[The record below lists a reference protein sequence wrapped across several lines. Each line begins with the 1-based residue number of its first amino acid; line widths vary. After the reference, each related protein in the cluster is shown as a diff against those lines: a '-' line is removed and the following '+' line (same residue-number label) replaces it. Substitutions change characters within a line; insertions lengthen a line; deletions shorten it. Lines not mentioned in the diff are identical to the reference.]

1 KMTPDIAIVF
11 AITALAVL
19 LFITERV
26 RVDLVA
32 LMVMVSLALTGLLTP
47 VEALSGFSNAAVVT
61 VWAVLILSAG
71 LSRTGV
77 AGLLGHRVLRL
88 AGNAETRLI
97 LVIMLLTGLLS
108 GFMNSIGVAS
118 LFLPVVIDIARRT
131 QIPPSKLLM
140 PLAFATLM
148 GGMTTLIG
156 TPSNILVSEAL
167 RAVQLDPF
175 QMFDYTPTGV
185 VVLISGIVFIVVLG
199 YRLLPVRDI
208 GRETIRDTQADYED
222 FYELQEHM
230 TLVRLPVDSPLS
242 GKTLGIS
249 KLGSILGLNVVAI
262 IQDGYTQLAPT
273 PATILHPG
281 DRLVIEGNIDHLRD
295 LHGRRHLIIEDE
307 KISIER
313 LISPGIEIIEL
324 EIPPNSSLINRNL
337 RQSDFRQR
345 YGLIVLAIRREETI
359 WRTNLEKIP
368 LHPGD
373 KLLVQGQ
380 QSQLKMIQQD
390 DDFIVTPTLPEQV
403 YQLEDRLMLVQLPE
417 DSPLAGITL
426 AESRLGVAYGI
437 GVLSIIRQGETL
449 LMPDPDDRLEAGDTL
464 LVKGRREDLLTVD
477 GLQSLRIE
485 STTPPEIS
493 ELESAEIGLVE
504 AVLSPHTTLTGKNL
518 RQIHFRAKY
527 GLNVLAIWRE
537 GHAFRTDLAE
547 MALRFGDAFLLYG
560 SRERIKLLGT
570 EPDFIVL
577 TEEAQEKPRSNKAWL
592 AIAIM
597 VIVLLPVIFGL
608 VPIVIM
614 VVVGVALMVLT
625 GCLTMDEAYRAI
637 EWRAVFLIAG
647 MIPLGI
653 AMETTGAASFV
664 ATWMVELLGAYGPA
678 IVMAGLFILTSLAS
692 QVMPNPAVVVL
703 LVPVALNTAS
713 DLGVSPYPLAMTVAI
728 AASAAFMSPVS
739 HPANLLVMG
748 PGGYR
753 FSDYVKV
760 GLPLTLVVLLVVML
774 VMPSIWPF

>member
-1 KMTPDIAIVF
+1 MTLDIAIVF

>member
-1 KMTPDIAIVF
+1 MTPDIAIVF

-88 AGNAETRLI
+88 AGNTETRLV

-208 GRETIRDTQADYED
+208 GRETIRDTQAEYED

-281 DRLVIEGNIDHLRD
+281 DRLVIEGDIDHLRD

-324 EIPPNSSLINRNL
+324 EIPPDSSLINRNL

-345 YGLIVLAIRREETI
+345 YGLIVLAIRREDTI

-373 KLLVQGQ
+373 KLLVQGE
-380 QSQLKMIQQD
+380 QSQLDMIQQD

-477 GLQSLRIE
+477 GLQSLKIE

-597 VIVLLPVIFGL
+597 AIVLLPVIFGL

-664 ATWMVELLGAYGPA
+664 ATWMVDLLGAYGPEV
-678 IVMAGLFILTSLAS
+678 VMAGLFILTSLAS

-703 LVPVALNTAS
+703 LVPIALNTAS
-713 DLGVSPYPLAMTVAI
+713 DLGISPYPLAMTVAI

-774 VMPSIWPF
+774 VMPIIWPF

>member
-1 KMTPDIAIVF
+1 MTPDIAIVF

-88 AGNAETRLI
+88 AGNTETRLV

-208 GRETIRDTQADYED
+208 GRETIRDTQAEYED

-324 EIPPNSSLINRNL
+324 EIPPDSSLINRNL

-345 YGLIVLAIRREETI
+345 YGLIVLAIRREDTI

-373 KLLVQGQ
+373 KLLVQGE
-380 QSQLKMIQQD
+380 QSQLDMIQQD

-477 GLQSLRIE
+477 GLQSLKIE

-597 VIVLLPVIFGL
+597 AIVLLPVIFGL

-664 ATWMVELLGAYGPA
+664 ATWMVDLLGAYGPEV
-678 IVMAGLFILTSLAS
+678 VMAGLFILTSLAS

-703 LVPVALNTAS
+703 LVPIALNTAS
-713 DLGVSPYPLAMTVAI
+713 DLGISPYPLAMTVAI

-774 VMPSIWPF
+774 VMPIIWPF

>member
-1 KMTPDIAIVF
+1 DIAIVF

-597 VIVLLPVIFGL
+597 AIVLLPVIFGL

>member
-1 KMTPDIAIVF
+1 MTLDIAIVF

-88 AGNAETRLI
+88 AGNTETRLV

-118 LFLPVVIDIARRT
+118 LFLPVVIDISRRT

-208 GRETIRDTQADYED
+208 GRETIRDTQAEYED

-281 DRLVIEGNIDHLRD
+281 DRLVIEGDIDHLRD

-324 EIPPNSSLINRNL
+324 EIPPDSSLINRNL

-345 YGLIVLAIRREETI
+345 YGLIVLAIRREDTI

-373 KLLVQGQ
+373 KLLVQGE
-380 QSQLKMIQQD
+380 QSQLDMIQQD

-477 GLQSLRIE
+477 GLQSLKIE

-504 AVLSPHTTLTGKNL
+504 AVLSPHTTLIGKNL

-597 VIVLLPVIFGL
+597 AIVLLPVIFGL

-664 ATWMVELLGAYGPA
+664 ATWMVDLLGVYGPEV
-678 IVMAGLFILTSLAS
+678 VMAGLFILTSLAS

-703 LVPVALNTAS
+703 LVPIALNTAS
-713 DLGVSPYPLAMTVAI
+713 DLGISPYPLAMTVAI

-774 VMPSIWPF
+774 VMPIIWPF

>member
-1 KMTPDIAIVF
+1 MTLDIAIVF

-88 AGNAETRLI
+88 AGNTETRLV

-118 LFLPVVIDIARRT
+118 LFLPVVIDISRRT

-208 GRETIRDTQADYED
+208 GRETIRDTQAEYED

-281 DRLVIEGNIDHLRD
+281 DRLVIEGDIDHLRD

-324 EIPPNSSLINRNL
+324 EIPPDSSLINRNL

-345 YGLIVLAIRREETI
+345 YGLIVLAIRREDTI

-368 LHPGD
+368 LHLGD
-373 KLLVQGQ
+373 KLLVQGE
-380 QSQLKMIQQD
+380 QSQLDMIQQD
-390 DDFIVTPTLPEQV
+390 DDFIITPSLPEQV

-477 GLQSLRIE
+477 GLQSLKIE

-504 AVLSPHTTLTGKNL
+504 AVLSPHTTLIGKNL

-592 AIAIM
+592 AITIM
-597 VIVLLPVIFGL
+597 AIVLLPVIFGL

-664 ATWMVELLGAYGPA
+664 ATWMVNLLGAYGPEV
-678 IVMAGLFILTSLAS
+678 VMAGLFILTSLAS

-703 LVPVALNTAS
+703 LVPIALNTAS
-713 DLGVSPYPLAMTVAI
+713 DLGISPYPLAMTVAI

-774 VMPSIWPF
+774 VMPIIWPF